1 MATKK
6 PHDGEAAEQIKDN
19 TNAYLERLLCSHER
33 FADAL
38 GTARARRA
46 RVADKCLELLLAGQ
60 RDAIV
65 LSKGLVSQPAAYG
78 KNMEAFLQS
87 LSTAQERALE
97 LAKAV
102 YREQTD
108 AAAEARAVAERA
120 FAASKTLA
128 QPFEKFS
135 GMWMPAAK

>member
-1 MATKK
+1 MASKK
-6 PHDGEAAEQIKDN
+6 PHNGAAAEQLKVD
-19 TNAYLERLLCSHER
+19 TSAYLERLLCSHER

-38 GTARARRA
+38 GTARARSA
-46 RVADKCLELLLAGQ
+46 RVADKFFELLLASQ

-65 LSKGLVSQPAAYG
+65 LSKALVSQPAAYG
-78 KNMEAFLQS
+78 KNVEAFLQS

-97 LAKAV
+97 LAKTV

-108 AAAEARAVAERA
+108 AATEARAVAERA
-120 FAASKTLA
+120 FAASKTLT
-128 QPFEKFS
+128 QPFERLS